1 MRIKALTLIAF
12 LTAAPLSVYS
22 QESAPNQ
29 TENDPPLLSE
39 LLRDNPQTSIFY
51 SALESTG
58 LADTLSKYLDPT
70 YPGDYDISRRIEG
83 NFDWYYIFIY
93 PQKHLFKFTMFVV
106 PDSILKADYN
116 INSLAE
122 LKTYAQSKYPQGAAL
137 PDNDRESS
145 LNQFLSYHILP
156 VGLNWDQLNVSA
168 PDLIK
173 NRSYLDELDVE
184 DFYETLLPHSIM
196 RISTPYKQPS
206 YADAQDITEKEKY
219 GIFINRK
226 GTLKNPESLI
236 AGTQINSVA
245 ESDPLSLNGTY
256 YYISEPLLYNEATR
270 NALNVR
276 MRVRARTI
284 SPDFINNDSQF
295 THYISGWSHYYYNY
309 VPGYTKNIQDL
320 TDITPYSYITI
331 WVGNPNTTTTH
342 YYGDEIGIGY
352 NKNHD
357 IIIKLPPVPKSGL
370 YEIRINDYIILTY
383 DNRISD
389 YENKIRGSVLFY
401 TGINPD
407 RLSPC
412 GIPRKLG
419 GNLNYTSDDEQFLRN
434 QGYMKKPDCYFESEA
449 QNHYRMIV
457 NEQYM
462 DCNEDYYLRIRQ
474 MDTDAYQAGLSLS
487 YIEIVPF
494 SVYSGENGPE
504 DSH

>member
-22 QESAPNQ
+22 QESAANQ
-29 TENDPPLLSE
+29 TENEPPLLSE

-70 YPGDYDISRRIEG
+70 YPGDYDISYKGRIILYTSSSSEQRV
-83 NFDWYYIFIY
+83 Y
-93 PQKHLFKFTMFVV
+93 PQKRVFKFTMFVV
-106 PDSILKADYN
+106 PDSILKADHN

-122 LKTYAQSKYPQGAAL
+122 LKAYAQSKYPQGAAL

-156 VGLNWDQLNVSA
+156 VGLEWDQLNISA
-168 PDLIK
+168 PDYIK

-206 YADAQDITEKEKY
+206 YANAQDITEQEKY

-236 AGTQINSVA
+236 AGTQINRVA
-245 ESDPLSLNGTY
+245 ESDPSSLNGTY
-256 YYISEPLLYNEATR
+256 YYISEPLVYNEATR
-270 NALNVR
+270 NALDVR
-276 MRVRARTI
+276 MRVMARTI
-284 SPDFINNDSQF
+284 SPDFINCDPQSIIKTSSF
-295 THYISGWSHYYYNY
+295 LLYFA
-309 VPGYTKNIQDL
+309 PGYTTNIRNMTGL
-320 TDITPYSYITI
+320 SPTSSFFIGYKYPYY
-331 WVGNPNTTTTH
+331 NE
-342 YYGDEIGIGY
+342 YYGDRIFLENNY
-352 NKNHD
+352 D

-370 YEIRINDYIILTY
+370 YEVRVNGYFTNY
-383 DNRISD
+383 S
-389 YENKIRGSVLFY
+389 YEDEGKGHVLFF
-401 TGINPD
+401 TGSDPD

-412 GIPRKLG
+412 GSPRKLG
-419 GNLNYTSDDEQFLRN
+419 VNVNDISDDNQVLRKN
-434 QGYMKKPDCYFESEA
+434 GYMKMADSYFKSVV
-449 QNHYRMIV
+449 QNNRLFRMIV

-462 DCNEDYYLRIRQ
+462 DCNEDHYLRIRQ
-474 MDTDAYQAGLSLS
+474 MDADAFISYPLN